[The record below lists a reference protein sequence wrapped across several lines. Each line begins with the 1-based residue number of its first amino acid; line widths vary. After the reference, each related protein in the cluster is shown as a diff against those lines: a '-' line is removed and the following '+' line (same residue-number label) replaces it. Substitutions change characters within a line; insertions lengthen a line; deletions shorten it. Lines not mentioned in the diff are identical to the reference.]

1 MYSRITIEIDFD
13 KGNLPVIAISQQS
26 SDDVRDKVLSQFLQS
41 LQHTSRWLR
50 IEYKG
55 EGGASQLTAPYYHKW
70 QLTPITPQELENEIK
85 LMQAVVDDMK
95 EIVPRP

>member
-1 MYSRITIEIDFD
+1 MRSRITIEIDFD
-13 KGNLPVIAISQQS
+13 KNNLPVIAIAQES
-26 SDDVRDKVLSQFLQS
+26 SDDVRDKILSQFLQS

-55 EGGASQLTAPYYHKW
+55 EAGATKLIAPYYHKW
-70 QLTPITPQELENEIK
+70 HLTPITPQELENEIK

-95 EIVPRP
+95 EIAPRP